1 MTQCAMMQID
11 LAKLRKLAAVR
22 GLVNNQLR
30 RRVWPLLLG
39 IGTEPDAD
47 GPPYSGVAAAT
58 HRDTQVCIPEVV
70 QGPLNQG
77 AGS

>member
-1 MTQCAMMQID
+1 MMQID

-39 IGTEPDAD
+39 ISTAPDD
-47 GPPYSGVAAAT
+47 GGPPYADCAEGV
-58 HRDTQVCIPEVV
+58 HRDTQVM
-70 QGPLNQG
+70 
-77 AGS
+77 